1 MGRVNAITFLSFPI
15 RLVDLWKYEDLLSS
29 FLCMQIAAHFNV
41 NKRALKKGGVVH
53 VLLMLDRDMT
63 TEPPFNFLEAWCVPL
78 SMTVQ

>member
-41 NKRALKKGGVVH
+41 NKRALKKGGGGACLIDARSRH
-53 VLLMLDRDMT
+53 DNRT
-63 TEPPFNFLEAWCVPL
+63 AF
-78 SMTVQ
+78 